1 MTRSVRAVVWNHWA
15 RWGGLVALS
24 LVRLWGGRA
33 QRPPIR
39 EARAVEVVRLP
50 LCRSRRAFYQEVPPR
65 RRKQRGA
72 PMHRDSEAQLARD
85 VVPRLFRC
93 QKLRASAHG
102 GAQRRCLFGPACRAK
117 FCASF
122 GLWLCCIAQS
132 SQPTCLPM
140 PSDGRGPA
148 ALDVWRAHR
157 TQGAAQQR
165 PAVRVRRSPPPA
177 QPRAVRP
184 AARSPGFVFDSHE
197 LRWPDAGPN
206 GSESESLVRD
216 CPRFPTFSV
225 LCMIAPHACVGL

>member
-1 MTRSVRAVVWNHWA
+1 VTRSVRAVVWNHWA

-85 VVPRLFRC
+85 VVPTLFRC

-132 SQPTCLPM
+132 SQPTCLPSAFRW
-140 PSDGRGPA
+140 PGAGGAGRLAGSQDAGGGPA
-148 ALDVWRAHR
+148 AASGARA
-157 TQGAAQQR
+157 
-165 PAVRVRRSPPPA
+165 
-177 QPRAVRP
+177 
-184 AARSPGFVFDSHE
+184 
-197 LRWPDAGPN
+197 
-206 GSESESLVRD
+206 
-216 CPRFPTFSV
+216 
-225 LCMIAPHACVGL
+225 